1 MSKKK
6 KKKKPK
12 GECLLAAQASE
23 ICICAGIFVDL
34 DAPSE
39 HRVLLSTLC
48 QWSFI
53 KVLWIIAVDVH
64 GVVGAGPVGWTLV
77 RRGWI

>member
-1 MSKKK
+1 M
-6 KKKKPK
+6 
-12 GECLLAAQASE
+12 AAQASE

-53 KVLWIIAVDVH
+53 KVLLITSVEVH
-64 GVVGAGPVGWTLV
+64 GVVGAGHVGWTLV
-77 RRGWI
+77 MRGWI